1 MSEALSDLL
10 ALGTASATAVF
21 LVFLRIGAAM
31 ALLPAFGEQTVPVR
45 VKLAL
50 TLCFTA
56 VVAPAVLPTAGAW
69 DDGGRLI
76 AAAGAELAVGLSFGI
91 ALRLMVHA
99 LQMAGT
105 IAANVTS
112 LSQLFGGVGADSA
125 PAMAQVLVVA
135 GLALAA
141 SAGLHVK
148 VAMAFIET
156 YRLFPLGQL
165 PAFGELA
172 GWGTSRIAEAFG
184 LAFVLAAPFTV
195 AALIAN
201 LALGAIN
208 RAMPQLM
215 VAFVGAPA
223 TVWAS
228 LALLAVTAPVILAV
242 WAAALDRV
250 LAIPFGARDRGRRP
264 GETVRGHAAKARS
277 GPREGRHP
285 PIARSHGGGDLL
297 RPSRLRLHRRRGR
310 DRRRG
315 RHARGTSGNATS
327 SPHGLARSHCACR
340 SKSRS
345 GSSLPGRLRRGR
357 DLLPARLGLRA
368 GQGQAAK
375 SVAHL
380 ASRERK
386 AEVRA

>member
-1 MSEALSDLL
+1 MTEALADLL
-10 ALGTASATAVF
+10 AFGTASASAVF

-45 VKLAL
+45 IKLAL

-56 VVAPAVLPTAGAW
+56 VVAPAVLPAASGL
-69 DDGGRLI
+69 DSGGRFV
-76 AAAGAELAVGLSFGI
+76 AAAGAEVAVGLAFGI

-112 LSQLFGGVGADSA
+112 LSQLFGGMGADPQ

-148 VAMAFIET
+148 VAMSLIET
-156 YRLFPLGQL
+156 YRLFPPGQL
-165 PAFGELA
+165 PGLGDLA
-172 GWGTSRIAEAFG
+172 GWSTSRIAEAFG

-228 LALLAVTAPVILAV
+228 LALLAVTAPAILTA
-242 WAAALDRV
+242 WATALDRV
-250 LAIPFGARDRGRRP
+250 LALPFGAR
-264 GETVRGHAAKARS
+264 
-277 GPREGRHP
+277 
-285 PIARSHGGGDLL
+285 
-297 RPSRLRLHRRRGR
+297 
-310 DRRRG
+310 
-315 RHARGTSGNATS
+315 
-327 SPHGLARSHCACR
+327 
-340 SKSRS
+340 
-345 GSSLPGRLRRGR
+345 
-357 DLLPARLGLRA
+357 
-368 GQGQAAK
+368 
-375 SVAHL
+375 
-380 ASRERK
+380 
-386 AEVRA
+386 

>member
-1 MSEALSDLL
+1 MTAALAELL
-10 ALGTASATAVF
+10 AFGTAAATSAF

-50 TLCFTA
+50 TLCFTT
-56 VVAPAVLPTAGAW
+56 VVLPAVPPWTDAG
-69 DDGGRLI
+69 GGIVL
-76 AAAGAELAVGLSFGI
+76 AAGAEVAVGLAFGI
-91 ALRLMVHA
+91 ALRVMVHA

-112 LSQLFGGVGADSA
+112 LSQLFGGVGADPQ

-148 VAMAFIET
+148 VAMALIET
-156 YRLFPLGQL
+156 YRLFPPGAF
-165 PAFGELA
+165 PAPGELA
-172 GWGTSRIAEAFG
+172 GWGTSRMAEAFG

-228 LALLAVTAPVILAV
+228 LALLAVTAPTILAV
-242 WAAALDRV
+242 WAAALDGI
-250 LAIPFGARDRGRRP
+250 LAAPFGAP
-264 GETVRGHAAKARS
+264 
-277 GPREGRHP
+277 
-285 PIARSHGGGDLL
+285 
-297 RPSRLRLHRRRGR
+297 
-310 DRRRG
+310 
-315 RHARGTSGNATS
+315 
-327 SPHGLARSHCACR
+327 
-340 SKSRS
+340 
-345 GSSLPGRLRRGR
+345 
-357 DLLPARLGLRA
+357 
-368 GQGQAAK
+368 
-375 SVAHL
+375 
-380 ASRERK
+380 
-386 AEVRA
+386 

>member
-1 MSEALSDLL
+1 MTAALSELL
-10 ALGTASATAVF
+10 AFGTASAVSAF

-56 VVAPAVLPTAGAW
+56 VVAPAVLPSAAEWRG
-69 DDGGRLI
+69 DGGRLI
-76 AAAGAELAVGLSFGI
+76 AAAGAEVAVGLAFGI

-112 LSQLFGGVGADSA
+112 LSQLFGGVGADPQ

-156 YRLFPLGQL
+156 YRLFPLGTL
-165 PAFGELA
+165 PALGDLA
-172 GWGTSRIAEAFG
+172 GWGTARMADAFG
-184 LAFVLAAPFTV
+184 LAFVLAAPFTI

-223 TVWAS
+223 TVWAA
-228 LALLAVTAPVILAV
+228 LALLAVTAPVILSV
-242 WAAALDRV
+242 WAASLDRT
-250 LAIPFGARDRGRRP
+250 LAIPFGAP
-264 GETVRGHAAKARS
+264 
-277 GPREGRHP
+277 
-285 PIARSHGGGDLL
+285 
-297 RPSRLRLHRRRGR
+297 
-310 DRRRG
+310 
-315 RHARGTSGNATS
+315 
-327 SPHGLARSHCACR
+327 
-340 SKSRS
+340 
-345 GSSLPGRLRRGR
+345 
-357 DLLPARLGLRA
+357 
-368 GQGQAAK
+368 
-375 SVAHL
+375 
-380 ASRERK
+380 
-386 AEVRA
+386 

>member
-1 MSEALSDLL
+1 MTGALTDLL
-10 ALGTASATAVF
+10 AFGTASATSAF

-31 ALLPAFGEQTVPVR
+31 ALLPAFGEQAVPVR

-50 TLCFTA
+50 TLCLA
-56 VVAPAVLPTAGAW
+56 AIVAPAVLPAAGEW
-69 DDGGRLI
+69 RGDGGRLI
-76 AAAGAELAVGLSFGI
+76 AAAGAEVVVGLSFGI

-112 LSQLFGGVGADSA
+112 LSQLFGGMGADPQ
-125 PAMAQVLVVA
+125 PAMSQVLVVA

-165 PAFGELA
+165 PAPGELA
-172 GWGTSRIAEAFG
+172 GWGTSRMAEAFG

-242 WAAALDRV
+242 WAEALDRV
-250 LAIPFGARDRGRRP
+250 LAIPFGA
-264 GETVRGHAAKARS
+264 S
-277 GPREGRHP
+277 
-285 PIARSHGGGDLL
+285 
-297 RPSRLRLHRRRGR
+297 
-310 DRRRG
+310 
-315 RHARGTSGNATS
+315 
-327 SPHGLARSHCACR
+327 
-340 SKSRS
+340 
-345 GSSLPGRLRRGR
+345 
-357 DLLPARLGLRA
+357 
-368 GQGQAAK
+368 
-375 SVAHL
+375 
-380 ASRERK
+380 
-386 AEVRA
+386 